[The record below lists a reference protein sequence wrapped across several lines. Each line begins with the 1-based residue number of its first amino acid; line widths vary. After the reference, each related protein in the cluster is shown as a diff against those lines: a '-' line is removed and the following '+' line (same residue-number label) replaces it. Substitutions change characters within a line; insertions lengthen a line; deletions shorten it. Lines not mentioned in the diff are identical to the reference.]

1 MAFLS
6 NPSTKSKALY
16 KKSMTEPYHFVSQYE
31 AYNDHQLNQLHTFWT
46 WNDAKSKGDG
56 SDISPDPYVL
66 ELST

>member
-1 MAFLS
+1 
-6 NPSTKSKALY
+6 
-16 KKSMTEPYHFVSQYE
+16 
-31 AYNDHQLNQLHTFWT
+31 LHTFWT